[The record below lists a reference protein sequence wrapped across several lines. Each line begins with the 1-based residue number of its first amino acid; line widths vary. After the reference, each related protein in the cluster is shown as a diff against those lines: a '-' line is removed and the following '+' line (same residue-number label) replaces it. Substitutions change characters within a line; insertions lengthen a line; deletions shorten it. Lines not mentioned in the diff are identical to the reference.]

1 MSCETNEL
9 TPRQARRLIEDGLRP
24 EVLEWWTGCC
34 EWEINTFVILAQRTS
49 VAETILEVNKCAEG
63 EQNESS

>member
-34 EWEINTFVILAQRTS
+34 ESEINTFVILAQRTS
-49 VAETILEVNKCAEG
+49 VLETISVVNKCG
-63 EQNESS
+63 EQNEST